1 MRKRLEVEERS
12 AAPSKRQLRMAA
24 AIHTALS
31 DAWYKDG
38 LCPVTKR
45 GDGSPLVE
53 ITEVNLSMD
62 LRHAVV
68 RWTPAV
74 SSSLGAYLFCF
85 WGWWGDGVVSG
96 GGGGGVCVYA
106 SAAFFALYILTC
118 TRPSKY
124 PTGLDGG
131 SVSRGQEGA
140 WRAAMR
146 LRRRLVRVCVRL
158 CCFVWSGCVSGMG
171 RTCPS
176 CRRLLFPRQPTHNT
190 YTYTKQPPKKTD
202 HGAAGPAGPGHAPP
216 PLRVRAAAQGLSVG
230 LCLCTCILGV
240 CICDL
245 SFWGGDSPM

>member
-85 WGWWGDGVVSG
+85 WGWWGDGVVVV
-96 GGGGGVCVYA
+96 GGGVCVYA
-106 SAAFFALYILTC
+106 CVCMRRPPSSPC
-118 TRPSKY
+118 T
-124 PTGLDGG
+124 
-131 SVSRGQEGA
+131 
-140 WRAAMR
+140 
-146 LRRRLVRVCVRL
+146 
-158 CCFVWSGCVSGMG
+158 F
-171 RTCPS
+171 
-176 CRRLLFPRQPTHNT
+176 
-190 YTYTKQPPKKTD
+190 
-202 HGAAGPAGPGHAPP
+202 
-216 PLRVRAAAQGLSVG
+216 LRVHVHQNTPQGWTAAA
-230 LCLCTCILGV
+230 
-240 CICDL
+240 
-245 SFWGGDSPM
+245 